1 MPAGDSGVFEEEA
14 PGSFSPTDLL
24 TLRLLKPLS
33 QASFTSLSCEHLTNF
48 PGLNFPEWARLDT
61 QHALFEDTFVVLP
74 SKHYGLDFGAASGL
88 KLTLSL
94 SAHQSGGD
102 DSPACGW
109 AQAGMGQGGKG
120 QRWLPSP
127 DPPAR
132 FPREEPR
139 PTHPQLRASV
149 WWCPPRAAFR
159 GGMRFLMRSPQQWQP
174 HGRLTACT

>member
-1 MPAGDSGVFEEEA
+1 MRVWHHDELGVSQGHVPAGDSGVFEEEA

-61 QHALFEDTFVVLP
+61 QHALFEDTFGVLP

-109 AQAGMGQGGKG
+109 AQVGMVCVHKSGS
-120 QRWLPSP
+120 L
-127 DPPAR
+127 DL
-132 FPREEPR
+132 
-139 PTHPQLRASV
+139 HPQLPVFKRSSTEA
-149 WWCPPRAAFR
+149 RAAALQTNHPQLNF
-159 GGMRFLMRSPQQWQP
+159 SP
-174 HGRLTACT
+174 TTC

>member
-1 MPAGDSGVFEEEA
+1 MWHHDELGVSQGHVPAGDSGVFEEEA

-24 TLRLLKPLS
+24 TLRLLKQLS

-102 DSPACGW
+102 DSPVCGW
-109 AQAGMGQGGKG
+109 AQAGMVCVHKSGS
-120 QRWLPSP
+120 L
-127 DPPAR
+127 DL
-132 FPREEPR
+132 
-139 PTHPQLRASV
+139 HPQLPVFKRSSTEA
-149 WWCPPRAAFR
+149 RAAALQTDHPQLNF
-159 GGMRFLMRSPQQWQP
+159 SP
-174 HGRLTACT
+174 TTC